1 MFNLPNLIS
10 LIRVILI
17 LPSLIFFNGG
27 HIYWGLSMLIL
38 IIITDFGDGLVAR
51 RYKNVTD
58 FGKVFDPIC
67 DKIVIISLFI
77 YLILNKDFPL
87 WFFLTL
93 ISRDIV
99 LSYLGILVKR
109 KNGIMPE
116 ANFPGKIMVNTIA
129 LLIIGLLMDMNILAQ
144 FGLLSSAI
152 FLAYSTIVYLADYKK
167 ILFKT

>member
-17 LPSLIFFNGG
+17 LPCLIFFNGG
-27 HIYWGLSMLIL
+27 HINWGFIMLVL
-38 IIITDFGDGLVAR
+38 MVFTDFGDGIVAR

-58 FGKVFDPIC
+58 FGKAFDPIC
-67 DKIVIISLFI
+67 DKIVIIALFI

-116 ANFPGKIMVNTIA
+116 ANVPGKIMVNTIA
-129 LLIIGLLMDMNILAQ
+129 LLIIGLFLDMNILAQ
-144 FGLLSSAI
+144 FGLLSSVI

-167 ILFKT
+167 ILLKT